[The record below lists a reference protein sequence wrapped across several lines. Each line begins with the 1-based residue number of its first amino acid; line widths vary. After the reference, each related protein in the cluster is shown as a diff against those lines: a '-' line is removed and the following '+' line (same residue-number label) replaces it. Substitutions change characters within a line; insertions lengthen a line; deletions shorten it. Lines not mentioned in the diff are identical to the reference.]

1 MAVVGMIV
9 HLGRASASAQAREL
23 AEGLIA
29 DGHVVRAPHEDA
41 ETAGLD
47 GVEVRDGADFADGLD
62 LVVALGGDGSMLRA
76 IELVGSGG
84 TPIMGVD
91 HGQLGYLT
99 EVEPAEAADAV
110 ARFLAGERAV
120 EERMLLA
127 ITVDP
132 GDGSAP
138 IELVALNEAV
148 VERSADV
155 NTIRLQVDIDGE
167 FFTTYAVDG
176 MIIATPTGSTAYAFS
191 VRGRSCPHPPLHARD
206 SGVAPH
212 AFRPIAGPRALEPG
226 RVDRRRAPSS
236 DRVSGRP

>member
-1 MAVVGMIV
+1 
-9 HLGRASASAQAREL
+9 
-23 AEGLIA
+23 
-29 DGHVVRAPHEDA
+29 
-41 ETAGLD
+41 
-47 GVEVRDGADFADGLD
+47 
-62 LVVALGGDGSMLRA
+62 
-76 IELVGSGG
+76 
-84 TPIMGVD
+84 
-91 HGQLGYLT
+91 
-99 EVEPAEAADAV
+99 
-110 ARFLAGERAV
+110 
-120 EERMLLA
+120 MLLA

-191 VRGRSCPHPPLHARD
+191 VRGPIIAPTHRSMLVTPVSPHML
-206 SGVAPH
+206 
-212 AFRPIAGPRALEPG
+212 RPIARPRALEPG

>member
-47 GVEVRDGADFADGLD
+47 SVEVRDGADFADGLD

-99 EVEPAEAADAV
+99 EVEPTEAADAV

-155 NTIRLQVDIDGE
+155 NTIRLQVDIDGSSSRP
-167 FFTTYAVDG
+167 
-176 MIIATPTGSTAYAFS
+176 MRSTG
-191 VRGRSCPHPPLHARD
+191 
-206 SGVAPH
+206 
-212 AFRPIAGPRALEPG
+212 
-226 RVDRRRAPSS
+226 
-236 DRVSGRP
+236 

>member
-29 DGHVVRAPHEDA
+29 DGHVVRAPREDA

-47 GVEVRDGADFADGLD
+47 SVEVRDGADFADGLD

-99 EVEPAEAADAV
+99 EVEPTEAADAV
-110 ARFLAGERAV
+110 
-120 EERMLLA
+120 
-127 ITVDP
+127 
-132 GDGSAP
+132 
-138 IELVALNEAV
+138 
-148 VERSADV
+148 
-155 NTIRLQVDIDGE
+155 
-167 FFTTYAVDG
+167 
-176 MIIATPTGSTAYAFS
+176 
-191 VRGRSCPHPPLHARD
+191 
-206 SGVAPH
+206 
-212 AFRPIAGPRALEPG
+212 
-226 RVDRRRAPSS
+226 
-236 DRVSGRP
+236 